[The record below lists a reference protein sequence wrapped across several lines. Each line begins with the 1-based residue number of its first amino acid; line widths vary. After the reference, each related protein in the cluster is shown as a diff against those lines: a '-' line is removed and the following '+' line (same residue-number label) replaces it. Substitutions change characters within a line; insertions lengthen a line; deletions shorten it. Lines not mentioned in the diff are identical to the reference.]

1 LRAVFAPTTF
11 GKYYLYEKVEGGG
24 MAEIYRAKLLGPAGF
39 EKRLIIK
46 QIKAELARDQ
56 RFVELFVDEAKV
68 TVQLTHGNIVP
79 VFELGKVDGT
89 YFIAM
94 ELVDGPALGAL
105 LRRGRA
111 LRRSLGT
118 GVAVHIAIE
127 VLKGLDYA
135 HRQRVVHRDLSPG
148 NVLVSRQGEV
158 KIVDFGL
165 ATAAA
170 RLEPLAI
177 AGSVA
182 YMSPEQ
188 AAGGAVDPRSDL
200 FSCGV
205 LLWEMLAGRPLW
217 GGTNDVA
224 TLAQVQACE
233 VGPPSTAGAE
243 VAAELDA
250 IVVKALARDPGQR
263 YGRAAEML
271 AELVRFTYARDALV
285 SQDDLGRVVRELYP
299 PEQSEAPEGASDAPA
314 TSPTPALG
322 VPMVAKASE
331 VTFAKSVTFE
341 REVLTKLSR
350 VAEPLATGA
359 TKPLVERSI
368 RSRGPRVVALA
379 LLAAGVVGAAAVI
392 AYRNQTG
399 AATPM
404 PTHAAPIARPADPVD
419 AAAPPMVGITPDAA
433 APPPRPRPP
442 RPVRG
447 PAPHQAAAAQVAHVT
462 LNATPWAD
470 FYLDGHKLAG
480 CPVRALP
487 VAAGDHELRIVCEGH
502 ERTEPLHAAVGE
514 IKRVFDCGQPG
525 IPVVG
530 P

>member
-1 LRAVFAPTTF
+1 LPAVFAPTTF

-39 EKRLIIK
+39 EKRLVIK

-94 ELVDGPALGAL
+94 ELVDGPALGAF

-111 LRRSLGT
+111 LGRSLGA

-188 AAGGAVDPRSDL
+188 AVGGAVDARSDL

-217 GGTNDVA
+217 GPANDAA

-233 VGPPSTAGAE
+233 VGPPSTACAD
-243 VAAELDA
+243 VAPELDA
-250 IVVKALARDPGQR
+250 IVVKALARDPDHR
-263 YGRAAEML
+263 YRRAAEML
-271 AELVRFTYARDALV
+271 AELVRFTYAQGALV

-299 PEQSEAPEGASDAPA
+299 PEPS
-314 TSPTPALG
+314 
-322 VPMVAKASE
+322 
-331 VTFAKSVTFE
+331 
-341 REVLTKLSR
+341 
-350 VAEPLATGA
+350 
-359 TKPLVERSI
+359 
-368 RSRGPRVVALA
+368 
-379 LLAAGVVGAAAVI
+379 AA
-392 AYRNQTG
+392 R
-399 AATPM
+399 
-404 PTHAAPIARPADPVD
+404 R
-419 AAAPPMVGITPDAA
+419 
-433 APPPRPRPP
+433 
-442 RPVRG
+442 
-447 PAPHQAAAAQVAHVT
+447 
-462 LNATPWAD
+462 
-470 FYLDGHKLAG
+470 
-480 CPVRALP
+480 
-487 VAAGDHELRIVCEGH
+487 
-502 ERTEPLHAAVGE
+502 
-514 IKRVFDCGQPG
+514 
-525 IPVVG
+525 
-530 P
+530 